1 MKTAHLITSGFLEG
15 DCDTSRG
22 GEEDPKILPKKLES
36 SRGAAGALST
46 DIRSLLNLLSQLLQH
61 LQLTVQ
67 TLKIELDKMNNFS
80 NIVTFK
86 N

>member
-1 MKTAHLITSGFLEG
+1 MKAAHLITSGFLEG

-22 GEEDPKILPKKLES
+22 GEVDPKILPKKLES

-46 DIRSLLNLLSQLLQH
+46 DIRSLLNLLSQILEH
-61 LQLTVQ
+61 LQLTIQ
-67 TLKIELDKMNNFS
+67 NLKIEQVKMNKFS
-80 NIVTFK
+80 NTVTFK